1 VIREKDYINKITAAM
16 SKQHVI
22 YTIGHSTHDIDRFI
36 AMLRS
41 FNIEMLADVR
51 HFPGSRKFP
60 HFNKPELNKALNA
73 AGIDYLHLVDLGGRR
88 KPRPDS
94 PHTEWR
100 NDAFRGYADH
110 MDTDVFRQAIEE
122 LESNAVKMR
131 TAYMCSEAV
140 WWRCHRGLISDHFKA
155 KGWVVLHIMDIGKSI
170 EHPYTGPA
178 RAAQGRLFS

>member
-1 VIREKDYINKITAAM
+1 M
-16 SKQHVI
+16 SQRPVI
-22 YTIGHSTHDIDRFI
+22 YTIGHSTHDIDKFI
-36 AMLRS
+36 VMLRS
-41 FNIEMLADVR
+41 FHIELLADVR

-60 HFNKPELNKALNA
+60 HFNKAELKSSLEN
-73 AGIDYLHLVDLGGRR
+73 AGIEYRHMIDLGGRR
-88 KPRPDS
+88 RPRPDS

-100 NDAFRGYADH
+100 HDAFRGYADH
-110 MDTDVFRQAIEE
+110 METVTFRQAIEE
-122 LESNAVKMR
+122 LESIAVKTR

-155 KGWVVLHIMDIGKSI
+155 KGWDVQHIMDVGKST

>member
-1 VIREKDYINKITAAM
+1 MTPF
-16 SKQHVI
+16 VI
-22 YTIGHSTHDIDRFI
+22 YTVGHSTHNIDKFI

-41 FNIEMLADVR
+41 FHIELLADVR
-51 HFPGSRKFP
+51 HFPGSRRFP
-60 HFNKPELNKALNA
+60 QFNKADLKKTLEA
-73 AGIDYLHLVDLGGRR
+73 AGIEYRHMEELGGRR
-88 KPRPDS
+88 RPRPDS

-110 MDTDVFRQAIEE
+110 MDTDTFRHAIEE
-122 LESNAVKMR
+122 LESIAGKVR

-140 WWRCHRGLISDHFKA
+140 WWRCHRGLISDYFKA
-155 KGWVVLHIMDIGKSI
+155 RGWDVQHIMDVGKST